1 MVETGCLQRRSY
13 LCDDPHGQGFVDTP
27 EVFYAN
33 KVIHLL
39 LDTDRAQLSSSR
51 RGACALGIK
60 GELLTVTSLP
70 LPAAMTFH
78 QLRLRNPMA
87 TQDAG
92 PKSHPQRVTGR
103 VRGAVRLLRPCRF
116 LDHLCPPQSCAS
128 TASCRDS
135 GLPFE
140 GPRSLGVTSAR
151 RFGL

>member
-1 MVETGCLQRRSY
+1 MGKLGAFSGAPIFVMIRMVRGLW
-13 LCDDPHGQGFVDTP
+13 
-27 EVFYAN
+27 
-33 KVIHLL
+33 IHPKFF
-39 LDTDRAQLSSSR
+39 TRIKY
-51 RGACALGIK
+51 ALGIK
-60 GELLTVTSLP
+60 GELLSVTSLP

-151 RFGL
+151 AASGYNFVPCQPDSFVVRCGQCP